1 MSTTPRLGRRHLLH
15 ATAAA
20 AAAASL
26 RPFISAAQTPQ
37 PVPLAEATFANR
49 EATGEDLVHAWFLL
63 LSATGAETGS
73 LGTSAEQ
80 DAAAMAFIQPY
91 LDAAFQLQRAN
102 GERYVATTYV
112 PADIDLFA
120 IEGLIETR
128 PTDSLIVARYG
139 VSAPGSSTA
148 DTNLVLSDELRPR
161 LTSFRWDDTAA
172 QWKVLTHANFNV
184 PIATICGGEPLV
196 QPPHPAVPTSEE
208 DVTLGLNLML
218 ALRDAILAGNLTP
231 LLDQQTQIQHA
242 CGMGITT
249 SAELVPAEYKYRS
262 FEYSDLLVTRNED
275 VLAISYLGKPDGL
288 VLGFE
293 AVDEWHPRL
302 IAFRRLE
309 EGQWRVIASANFVNV
324 KAVPAGVECVA
335 AG

>member
-1 MSTTPRLGRRHLLH
+1 MERQPRLGRRHLLH
-15 ATAAA
+15 AAAA
-20 AAAASL
+20 LVAAQSL
-26 RPFISAAQTPQ
+26 KPFVSAAQTPES
-37 PVPLAEATFANR
+37 VPLAMATFADKA
-49 EATGEDLVHAWFLL
+49 ATAQDLAKAWFLL
-63 LSATGAETGS
+63 LSATGSETGE
-73 LGTSAEQ
+73 LGTTEEM
-80 DAAAMAFIQPY
+80 DAAAQAFIQPF
-91 LDAAFQLQRAN
+91 LDPAFQLQRAN

-161 LTSFRWDDTAA
+161 LTSFHWDDTAA

-196 QPPHPAVPTSEE
+196 QPQHPIVPTSDE
-208 DVTLGLNLML
+208 DVALGLDLML
-218 ALRDAILAGNLTP
+218 ALRDSVLVGNLTP
-231 LLDQQTQIQHA
+231 LLDEQIQIQQA
-242 CGMGITT
+242 SGMGITT

-262 FEYSDLLVTRNED
+262 FEYSDLLVTRNGD
-275 VLAISYLGKPDGL
+275 LLAISYLGKPNGV

-293 AVDEWHPRL
+293 AVDDWHPRL

-309 EGQWRVIASANFVNV
+309 DGQWRVIASANFVNV